1 MYTLYYWRSCNI
13 VTALHNDKP
22 IYIKHYKELKMNYIP
37 NPSCPLP
44 SISRDA
50 ADSEGHDRMSTPA
63 LVSIL
68 GTYVDVLS
76 AMSLLTRIG

>member
-1 MYTLYYWRSCNI
+1 
-13 VTALHNDKP
+13 
-22 IYIKHYKELKMNYIP
+22 MNYIS

-44 SISRDA
+44 SISRDT
-50 ADSEGHDRMSTPA
+50 ADSEGHGRMSTPA